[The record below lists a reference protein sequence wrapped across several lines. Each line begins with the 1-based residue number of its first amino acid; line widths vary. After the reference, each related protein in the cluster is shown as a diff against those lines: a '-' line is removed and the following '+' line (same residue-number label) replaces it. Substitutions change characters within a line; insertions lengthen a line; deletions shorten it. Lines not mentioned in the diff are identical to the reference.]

1 MNKNLARNLEDQDH
15 NDHQDEQEKDP
26 TEKKKQQY
34 TANFNQGKLSV
45 QELQDLKDKKT
56 TIDDIVAERMEV
68 ERVAEAELKN
78 LLARNKKG
86 EEILT
91 VKEYQDYQ
99 NRIHE
104 TESPDKLED
113 IVKELKKLP
122 EEKAKE
128 KKDAAYEAKE
138 RDPEDPELLKI
149 EDKFIKTC
157 KLNRA
162 LIGENQ
168 MKGFESWIKG
178 ERKEKPSIKHL
189 KDCLRRLEGTEVFDK
204 DGLAPRRAEYGKI
217 QELFEKYGLN
227 SPLESSFIR
236 AEGLKERTHFRKN
249 AESLENHLRVRK
261 DTGLY
266 SPKVMKDMMQ
276 DILLANHPGDQEKML
291 VEADNIARKESEGL
305 THLDATM
312 TVKGMTIRCMSDKSQ
327 DELKAFYKDLPL
339 GKRMENV
346 SQWKK
351 FVKAE
356 GDLVFK
362 LEEIYGDDTKGFKLA
377 LAGFEDKNWPEK
389 EKEID
394 KHEKLVDAAESKEEM
409 HKTLIIK
416 AAHGKIDEAAR
427 KKILA
432 PGNDNTQGKYKE
444 FFENEDNFKNADTKK
459 TGDIG
464 ELEKAFK
471 LLISTTPNDKY
482 KNLASYE
489 NRRNKF
495 GKDLKELG
503 DISGLTKEEI
513 AEWEEE
519 YDEEGWTQRE
529 KLHNE
534 LKAEIAKEKEE
545 RKAQK
550 ALEEEVDLTNED
562 KEEAELN
569 KPKLDETITRVT
581 ELLAEEKGAEAMK
594 ALLLYNETDPD
605 NAKVLF
611 WIKVVGEFMKEFGSG
626 KKMEATVEKEIE
638 KEIEELAHDEF
649 KDQLKE
655 EQGIRLSIEG
665 ADLSEKRHQYK
676 KSAKDRA
683 LQDSLDQT
691 DEGSLEEE
699 LVEDFYKNTDGFI
712 LDEEGT
718 GDELMEHKMDDISLN
733 REEQNTMRKDV
744 YENQSDLTTKEGF
757 AYMNFVD
764 ASNHAI
770 SAEQAANVQKE
781 DLAEIEDEMVDRAE
795 EKVHAKMGLGASKN
809 NVVDLQSR
817 VAARRKAKSEIE
829 EHTTERLRSAA

>member
-1 MNKNLARNLEDQDH
+1 MNNNLARNLEDQDH

-26 TEKKKQQY
+26 TAKKKQQY
-34 TANFNQGKLSV
+34 SANFNQGKLSV

-56 TIDDIVAERMEV
+56 DIDSIVAERMEV
-68 ERVAEAELKN
+68 ERVAEAELKS
-78 LLARNKKG
+78 LLARNKQG
-86 EEILT
+86 EEFLS
-91 VKEYQDYQ
+91 VKEYQEY
-99 NRIHE
+99 NKRIHE
-104 TESPDKLED
+104 TESPDKLEE
-113 IVKELKKLP
+113 IVDELKKLP

-128 KKDAAYEAKE
+128 RKGAAYEAKE
-138 RDPEDPELLKI
+138 RDPEDPELLKL

-168 MKGFESWIKG
+168 MKSFEGWIK
-178 ERKEKPSIKHL
+178 EQRKETPSIKNL
-189 KDCLRRLEGTEVFDK
+189 KDCLKRLEGTETFDK
-204 DGLAPRRAEYGKI
+204 DGLAPRRIEYNALTAI
-217 QELFEKYGLN
+217 FEKHGLK
-227 SPLESSFIR
+227 SPLESTYIR
-236 AEGLKERTHFRKN
+236 TEGLKERTHFRKN
-249 AESLENHLRVRK
+249 AEDLENHLRTRK

-266 SPKVMKDMMQ
+266 SPKVVKAMMQ
-276 DILLANHPGDQEKML
+276 EILLADNPSKQEKLL
-291 VEADNIARKESEGL
+291 VQADNVARKESECL

-327 DELKAFYKDLPL
+327 DELKTFYKNLPL

-346 SQWKK
+346 SQWKN

-389 EKEID
+389 EREID

-427 KKILA
+427 KNILA
-432 PGNDNTQGKYKE
+432 RGDDNTQGKYKE
-444 FFENEDNFKNADTKK
+444 FFEDEDNFKNADTKK
-459 TGDIG
+459 TGDLG
-464 ELEKAFK
+464 EMEKAFK

-482 KNLASYE
+482 KNLAAYE
-489 NRRNKF
+489 TRRNKF
-495 GKDLKELG
+495 GKDLKELA
-503 DISGLTKEEI
+503 DVSGLTKEEI

-519 YDEEGWTQRE
+519 YDEEGWTKRE
-529 KLHNE
+529 RLHSE
-534 LKAEIAKEKEE
+534 LKSEIAKEKEE

-550 ALEEEVDLTNED
+550 ALEEEVDLTKED
-562 KEEAELN
+562 KEEADLN

-626 KKMEATVEKEIE
+626 KKMEATVEKAIE
-638 KEIEELAHDEF
+638 EEVEELAHDEF
-649 KDQLKE
+649 KDQLRE

-665 ADLSEKRHQYK
+665 ADLSEKRHQHK

-699 LVEDFYKNTDGFI
+699 LVEDFYGNTKGYI

-718 GDELMEHKMDDISLN
+718 GEEVEEHKMDDISLTKQ
-733 REEQNTMRKDV
+733 EQNTMRKDV
-744 YENQSDLTTKEGF
+744 YDNQTDLTTKEGF

-764 ASNHAI
+764 ASGHAI
-770 SAEQAANVQKE
+770 SAEQSAKIQQE
-781 DLAEIEDEMVDRAE
+781 DLAEIEDEMVDEAE

-809 NVVDLQSR
+809 NVSDLQSR

-829 EHTTERLRSAA
+829 EHTTERLKSAA